1 MYGVSILPLI
11 RLVSPE
17 SVIQKWY
24 ADDGNAVGSIEM
36 LKKLLMILA
45 QRGAAFG
52 YHEVKCYSIKK
63 RSFSESAKKIFSFLI
78 REGGLPESAVT
89 DDREYEYDYLRSQAV
104 SDSVSVNEYIEL
116 GTSIQK
122 KIDR

>member
-1 MYGVSILPLI
+1 M
-11 RLVSPE
+11 
-17 SVIQKWY
+17 
-24 ADDGNAVGSIEM
+24 N
-36 LKKLLMILA
+36 LL
-45 QRGAAFG
+45 
-52 YHEVKCYSIKK
+52 
-63 RSFSESAKKIFSFLI
+63 KKIFSFLI

-122 KIDR
+122 KLIGDMKNEKLKMLKLKSN